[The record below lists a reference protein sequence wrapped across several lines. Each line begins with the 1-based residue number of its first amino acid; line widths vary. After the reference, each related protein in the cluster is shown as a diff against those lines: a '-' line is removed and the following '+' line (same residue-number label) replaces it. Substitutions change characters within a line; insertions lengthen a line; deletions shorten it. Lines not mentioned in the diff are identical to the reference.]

1 MKKISVAAVAAVFVL
16 SSCGITTNGTS
27 GNDAANVLNGVLG
40 SISNPNNIGNVL
52 SSVLGID
59 KPSVNDIYG
68 TWYYATPGV
77 AFTSENTLA
86 KAGGEVVAS
95 QIKDKLAGY
104 YSSVGLKKSNTM
116 FTFNKNNTFSGKVDG
131 KSVSGTWTYDANN
144 QKITLKTLLFTIPV
158 YAKETS
164 NGMSFL
170 MESKKLLTVLQT
182 AAALTGNSN
191 LQAIG
196 ELSKN
201 YDGVRMGFD
210 MKK

>member
-1 MKKISVAAVAAVFVL
+1 MKKVSLAAVAAVFVL

-27 GNDAANVLNGVLG
+27 GKDAANVLNGVLG

-95 QIKDKLAGY
+95 QIKEKLTTY
-104 YSSVGLKKSNTM
+104 YNSVGLKKSNTSL
-116 FTFNKNNTFSGKVDG
+116 TFNKNNSFSGMIDG
-131 KSVSGTWTYDANN
+131 KSISGTWTYDANN

-158 YAKETS
+158 YAKKTS

-182 AAALTGNSN
+182 AAALTGNSK

>member
-1 MKKISVAAVAAVFVL
+1 MKKVSLAALSAVFVL
-16 SSCGITTNGTS
+16 SSCGITTNGTT
-27 GNDAANVLNGVLG
+27 GNDAGNIVSGVLG
-40 SISNPNNIGNVL
+40 SISNTNNIGNVL
-52 SSVLGID
+52 SSVLGLD
-59 KPSVNDIYG
+59 KPTVNDIYG

-95 QIKDKLAGY
+95 QIKEKLTTY
-104 YSSVGLKKSNTM
+104 YNSVGLKKSNTSL
-116 FTFNKNNTFSGKVDG
+116 TFNKNNSFSGMIDG
-131 KSVSGTWTYDANN
+131 KSISGTWTYDANN

-158 YAKETS
+158 YAKKTS